1 MSTVNSARYF
11 MTLAELER
19 NDSGPIWVMNTTHAP
34 EAKIILGVLRRNGVG
49 SDPLRIPK
57 TFIPI
62 DLTLQVPRTQIM
74 ESADFRRTVGG
85 GLVKIV
91 TPEYAELI
99 LNTEEGRAEQERV
112 DNEMS
117 RVRALVENEAISG
130 DPVISS
136 AERRASEVAS
146 AARNG
151 RALDQAESN
160 SETRA
165 HKKRQQEG
173 GSVSASGA
181 GSAALKIQLICAD
194 FKEEN
199 WEPSKVVLEI
209 KRYGEQKLTT
219 ADFKLLSSTF
229 KEVPKVFAYLREVY
243 KKRKADLK

>member
-91 TPEYAELI
+91 TPEYAELN

-165 HKKRQQEG
+165 HQKRQQEG
-173 GSVSASGA
+173 GSVPASGA

-199 WEPSKVVLEI
+199 WDPSKVVLEI

-219 ADFKLLSSTF
+219 ADFKLLSSSF

>member
-165 HKKRQQEG
+165 QKKRQQEG
-173 GSVSASGA
+173 GSVPTSGA
-181 GSAALKIQLICAD
+181 GSASLKIQLICVD

-229 KEVPKVFAYLREVY
+229 KEVPRVFAYLREVY

>member
-1 MSTVNSARYF
+1 MCICDI
-11 MTLAELER
+11 L
-19 NDSGPIWVMNTTHAP
+19 MNRT
-34 EAKIILGVLRRNGVG
+34 AKKCGVLKDCPYVTAQTR
-49 SDPLRIPK
+49 LRHIRP
-57 TFIPI
+57 TGEV
-62 DLTLQVPRTQIM
+62 QQ
-74 ESADFRRTVGG
+74 S
-85 GLVKIV
+85 
-91 TPEYAELI
+91 
-99 LNTEEGRAEQERV
+99 TEEGRAEQERV

-173 GSVSASGA
+173 GSVPASGA

-229 KEVPKVFAYLREVY
+229 KEVPTVFAYLREVY